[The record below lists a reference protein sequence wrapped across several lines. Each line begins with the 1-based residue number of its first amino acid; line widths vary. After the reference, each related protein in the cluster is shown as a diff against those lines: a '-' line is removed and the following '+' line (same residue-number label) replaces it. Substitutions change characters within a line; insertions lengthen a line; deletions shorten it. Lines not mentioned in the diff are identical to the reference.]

1 MFDIIIKNGTV
12 IDGTG
17 APGIT
22 RDIGIRSGVITALGS
37 IGETA
42 AGEIYEAHDLVVCPG
57 FIDIHSH
64 SDFNLLVDP
73 PARSK
78 IMQGV
83 TTEVCGNCGLSGAPL
98 LGKAKEQ
105 RQKSLT
111 GVGLTLT
118 WSTMQEYI
126 ELLRAQ
132 RLFCNVAPLVGHG
145 NLRGSIIGYENR
157 DPSHKELDSMSRLLR
172 EAMEAGAWGLS
183 SGLFYPPGA
192 YAADQELIA
201 LARIAAQFGGIYA
214 SHIRS
219 EEDRV
224 VEAVAEALAIGR
236 ESGAA
241 VQISHLKTMGEKNW
255 GKLPRIFDLIEQAI
269 NAGLDVTADRYP
281 YTAAATDLDALLPAW
296 ACEGGIDAELER
308 LRDKELQERIF
319 AAIVS
324 GRKPAELFDRIRI
337 SRVFSERNRDLEG
350 RTVTEA
356 AGLRKQGIQEFVFSL
371 LLEEKT
377 RVDAIFFTM
386 SEENLQNIFRRDYV
400 MVGSD
405 SAAWDTEG
413 LLGEGKPHPRS
424 FGAFPRVLRKY
435 VMEDKVLA
443 LEQAIRKM
451 TGQPASKLK
460 LPDRG
465 LIRPG
470 YKADLVILNAAEVRD
485 DATYEHPQ
493 QFPEGICRVMVN
505 GRWVVQD
512 GQITGERPGEVLLKN
527 NAGFIHA

>member
-1 MFDIIIKNGTV
+1 MFDSIIKSGLV
-12 IDGTG
+12 IDGSG
-17 APGIT
+17 SPGVIQ
-22 RDIGIRSGVITALGS
+22 DIGIRSGVITAVGS

-42 AGEIYEAHDLVVCPG
+42 AQEIYEAQSLVVCPG
-57 FIDIHSH
+57 FIDIHAH

-98 LGKAKEQ
+98 QGRAKEQ

-111 GVGLTLT
+111 GIGLALT
-118 WSTMQEYI
+118 WSTVQEYI
-126 ELLRAQ
+126 ELLQ
-132 RLFCNVAPLVGHG
+132 RQPLFCNVVPLVGHG

-157 DPSHKELDSMSRLLR
+157 GPSRKELDSMSGMLR
-172 EAMEAGAWGLS
+172 EAMDAGAWGLS
-183 SGLFYPPGA
+183 SGLFYPPGT
-192 YAADQELIA
+192 YAAVQELIA
-201 LARIAAQFGGIYA
+201 LARIAAQYGGIYA

-224 VEAVAEALAIGR
+224 VEAVEEAITIGR

-255 GKLPRIFDLIEQAI
+255 SKLERIFDIIEEAI
-269 NAGLDVTADRYP
+269 NTGLDITADRYP
-281 YTAAATDLDALLPAW
+281 YIAAATDLDALLPAW
-296 ACEGGIDAELER
+296 ACEGGIDQELER
-308 LRDKELQERIF
+308 LHDKELREKIF
-319 AAIVS
+319 SAIVN
-324 GRKPAELFDRIRI
+324 GQNPAEVFDRVLI
-337 SRVFSERNRDLEG
+337 SRVFNEHNRELEG

-356 AGLRKQGIQEFVFSL
+356 ARLRKQEIQETFFNL
-371 LLEEKT
+371 LIDEQL
-377 RVDAIFFTM
+377 RIDALFFTM
-386 SEENLQNIFRRDYV
+386 SEENLQKIFRKDYV
-400 MVGSD
+400 MIGSD

-413 LLGEGKPHPRS
+413 LLGAGKPHPRC
-424 FGAFPRVLRKY
+424 FGAYPRVLRKY
-435 VMEDKVLA
+435 VMEDKVLK
-443 LEQAIRKM
+443 LEPAIRKM
-451 TGQPASKLK
+451 TVQPALKLG

-470 YKADLVILNAAEVRD
+470 YLADLVVFNAAKVRD
-485 DATYEHPQ
+485 SATYADPQ

-512 GQITGERPGEVLLKN
+512 GRITGERPGMVLLKR
-527 NAGFIHA
+527 

>member
-1 MFDIIIKNGTV
+1 MFDSIIKNGNV

-17 APGIT
+17 APGIIQ
-22 RDIGIRSGVITALGS
+22 DIGIRSGVITAVGR
-37 IGETA
+37 IGEAA
-42 AGEIYEAHDLVVCPG
+42 AGEIINAHDLVVCPG

-64 SDFNLLVDP
+64 SDFNLLVDSP
-73 PARSK
+73 GRGK
-78 IMQGV
+78 ILQGV

-98 LGKAKEQ
+98 RGKAKEQ

-111 GVGLTLT
+111 GMGLDLS
-118 WSTMQEYI
+118 WSTMQEYL

-132 RLFCNVAPLVGHG
+132 RLFCNVVPLVGHG

-157 DPSHKELDSMSRLLR
+157 EPSRKELDNMCSLLR
-172 EAMEAGAWGLS
+172 EAMNAGAWGLS

-192 YAADQELIA
+192 YARERELIE
-201 LARIAAQFGGIYA
+201 LARIAAQYGGIYA

-241 VQISHLKTMGEKNW
+241 VQISHLKTMGERNW
-255 GKLPRIFDLIEQAI
+255 GKLPRMFALIEEAI
-269 NAGLDVTADRYP
+269 SAGLDVTADRYP

-296 ACEGGIDAELER
+296 ACEGGIDTELER
-308 LRDKELQERIF
+308 LRDTKLQGKIF

-356 AGLRKQGIQEFVFSL
+356 AGLRKQGIQEFYFSL
-371 LLEEKT
+371 LMEEEA

-435 VMEDKVLA
+435 VMEDKILE

-451 TGQPASKLK
+451 TGQPALKLK

-465 LIRPG
+465 LIMPG
-470 YKADLVILNAAEVRD
+470 YRADLVIFNAAEVRD
-485 DATYEHPQ
+485 NATYDYPQ

-512 GQITGERPGEVLLKN
+512 GQITGERPGMVLLKK
-527 NAGFIHA
+527 